1 MNTMVGASGLDS
13 RAGGV
18 NGVSHM
24 KVVPSTDPNITMAL
38 ALSVFVM
45 ILYYSIKCK
54 GSRVPQGIDP
64 ASLPLHFCYT
74 G

>member
-1 MNTMVGASGLDS
+1 MNAMDLVPVDWT
-13 RAGGV
+13 RAGGIARCA
-18 NGVSHM
+18 HM

-54 GSRVPQGIDP
+54 GAVGFLKELTLHPS
-64 ASLPLHFCYT
+64 LHFCYT